1 LSAEFFEPP
10 WRALPGGL
18 SLSVRAT
25 PKGGRDEIDGIERL
39 TDGRTAVRAR
49 VRAAPADGE
58 ANSALQHLLAKTA
71 GVAPSAV
78 SLTQG
83 AASRTK
89 TFRLVG
95 DPRLL
100 AAALE
105 RALAKAPR
113 K

>member
-10 WRALPGGL
+10 WKAMPGGL

-25 PKGGRDEIDGIERL
+25 PKGGRDEIDGVERL
-39 TDGRTAVRAR
+39 ADGRTVVRAR

-58 ANSALQHLLAKTA
+58 ANAALQRLIAKTA
-71 GVAPSAV
+71 GVAPTAV
-78 SLTQG
+78 SLTHG
-83 AASRTK
+83 ASSRTK
-89 TFRLVG
+89 TFRLSG

-100 AAALE
+100 AAAFE